1 MADWRECRALRLRA
15 LEDAPDAFASTL
27 ERELAF
33 PDRVWRR
40 RLLTGYQALAF
51 EGDALL
57 GTATGIPD
65 GQERRGREVV
75 AMWVAPEARGRGVG
89 RALIGS
95 LIEWARAASAP
106 ALSLWVADGN
116 EPAASTR
123 VAASRRQASAA
134 ACGPVSPSS
143 ECVYN
148 SPERQGLHA
157 PCVTTLPVVR
167 RKGWCRTCR

>member
-65 GQERRGREVV
+65 RQERRGREVV

-116 EPAASTR
+116 EAA
-123 VAASRRQASAA
+123 RRLYES
-134 ACGPVSPSS
+134 CGFTETGERGSMRADLS
-143 ECVYN
+143 EQ
-148 SPERQGLHA
+148 RMRLQL
-157 PCVTTLPVVR
+157 T
-167 RKGWCRTCR
+167 